1 MLIVLHP
8 DVTPQAQATI
18 EGRVRELGFT
28 PHAISGA
35 GRTAIGITGNK
46 GPIDPGHFR
55 ELPGVADC
63 IPVTAPYKLVSREVK
78 HEDTVVDV
86 AGVPIGGPE
95 LVVMAGPCAVES
107 EQQILTAARGVAA
120 SGASLLRG
128 GAFKPRT
135 SPYDFQGLKQAGLD
149 LLSKARSETGL
160 KIVTEVKDT
169 ETLPAVVESADLL
182 QIGARNMQ
190 NFSLLEAV
198 GDVRKPVLLKRGMS
212 STIKELLMAAEYIV
226 SRGNKQV
233 ILCERGIRTFETMT
247 RNTLDLNAVPI
258 LKRESHLPVVVDPS
272 HGIGIRSAVLP
283 MARAAVACGADGV
296 HGVAQSLVGRRG
308 IGEPALELVRDEGA
322 RGLRG
327 CGRRGREARGRPEA
341 ALEEAPADLL
351 LVQEVTDVGA
361 GHRQVVPGVRAV
373 VERRVRVVD
382 DRADAVRV
390 RRGDDASVGHLLAGR
405 VHRVTAVGLPGN
417 QVQHTGR

>member
-8 DVTPQAQATI
+8 DVSADAQAAI
-18 EGRVRELGFT
+18 ESRIRELGFT
-28 PHAISGA
+28 PHAIEGA
-35 GRTAIGITGNK
+35 GRTAIGITGNQ
-46 GPIDPGHFR
+46 GPVDPGHFR

-86 AGVPIGGPE
+86 AGVPVGGPE

-135 SPYDFQGLKQAGLD
+135 SPYDFQKGLE
-149 LLSKARSETGL
+149 LLAKARAETGL

-169 ETLPAVVESADLL
+169 ETLGAVVESADLL

-283 MARAAVACGADGV
+283 MARAAVACGADGLIIEV
-296 HGVAQSLVGRRG
+296 HPDPDRALSDGMQSLNLPSFEKLMREVEKIASAMGRSLYR
-308 IGEPALELVRDEGA
+308 VA
-322 RGLRG
+322 R
-327 CGRRGREARGRPEA
+327 A
-341 ALEEAPADLL
+341 
-351 LVQEVTDVGA
+351 
-361 GHRQVVPGVRAV
+361 
-373 VERRVRVVD
+373 
-382 DRADAVRV
+382 
-390 RRGDDASVGHLLAGR
+390 
-405 VHRVTAVGLPGN
+405 
-417 QVQHTGR
+417 

>member
-8 DVTPQAQATI
+8 DVSREAQAVI

-169 ETLPAVVESADLL
+169 ETLPAVV
-182 QIGARNMQ
+182 
-190 NFSLLEAV
+190 
-198 GDVRKPVLLKRGMS
+198 
-212 STIKELLMAAEYIV
+212 
-226 SRGNKQV
+226 
-233 ILCERGIRTFETMT
+233 
-247 RNTLDLNAVPI
+247 
-258 LKRESHLPVVVDPS
+258 DPS

-283 MARAAVACGADGV
+283 MARAAVACGADGLIIEV
-296 HGVAQSLVGRRG
+296 HPDPDRALSDGMQSLNLASFEKLMREVEKIAAAMGRS
-308 IGEPALELVRDEGA
+308 L
-322 RGLRG
+322 
-327 CGRRGREARGRPEA
+327 
-341 ALEEAPADLL
+341 
-351 LVQEVTDVGA
+351 
-361 GHRQVVPGVRAV
+361 
-373 VERRVRVVD
+373 
-382 DRADAVRV
+382 
-390 RRGDDASVGHLLAGR
+390 
-405 VHRVTAVGLPGN
+405 HRVA
-417 QVQHTGR
+417 RA

>member
-8 DVTPQAQATI
+8 DVSASAQAAI
-18 EGRVRELGFT
+18 ESRVRELGFT
-28 PHAISGA
+28 PHAIEGA

-86 AGVPIGGPE
+86 AGVPVGGPE

-107 EQQILTAARGVAA
+107 EEQILTAARGVAA

-135 SPYDFQGLKQAGLD
+135 SPYDFQGLKQKGLE
-149 LLSKARSETGL
+149 LLTKARAETGL

-169 ETLPAVVESADLL
+169 ETLGAVVESADLL

-212 STIKELLMAAEYIV
+212 STIKELLMAAEFIV
-226 SRGNKQV
+226 SPGDKSISHRALIFAALAEGESRMAGLAPGGDVRSTARCLAQLGVPVLRGDGTPWAEKAPPQ
-233 ILCERGIRTFETMT
+233 R
-247 RNTLDLNAVPI
+247 P
-258 LKRESHLPVVVDPS
+258 P
-272 HGIGIRSAVLP
+272 RS
-283 MARAAVACGADGV
+283 
-296 HGVAQSLVGRRG
+296 
-308 IGEPALELVRDEGA
+308 PALPERDPDMQADDAIVRGHGLS
-322 RGLRG
+322 GLREPSERLD
-327 CGRRGREARGRPEA
+327 CGNSGTTIR
-341 ALEEAPADLL
+341 LL
-351 LVQEVTDVGA
+351 TGVIAGA
-361 GHRQVVPGVRAV
+361 GIEATLTGDESLSRRPMERVAKPLRQLGAEIETTHGKPPG
-373 VERRVRVVD
+373 
-382 DRADAVRV
+382 
-390 RRGDDASVGHLLAGR
+390 
-405 VHRVTAVGLPGN
+405 
-417 QVQHTGR
+417 

>member
-86 AGVPIGGPE
+86 AGVPIGGP
-95 LVVMAGPCAVES
+95 
-107 EQQILTAARGVAA
+107 
-120 SGASLLRG
+120 
-128 GAFKPRT
+128 
-135 SPYDFQGLKQAGLD
+135 
-149 LLSKARSETGL
+149 
-160 KIVTEVKDT
+160 
-169 ETLPAVVESADLL
+169 AVVETADLL

-283 MARAAVACGADGV
+283 MARAAVACGADGLIIEV
-296 HGVAQSLVGRRG
+296 PPDPDRALSDGMQSLNLASFEKLMREVEKIAAAMGRT
-308 IGEPALELVRDEGA
+308 L
-322 RGLRG
+322 
-327 CGRRGREARGRPEA
+327 
-341 ALEEAPADLL
+341 
-351 LVQEVTDVGA
+351 
-361 GHRQVVPGVRAV
+361 
-373 VERRVRVVD
+373 
-382 DRADAVRV
+382 
-390 RRGDDASVGHLLAGR
+390 
-405 VHRVTAVGLPGN
+405 HRVA
-417 QVQHTGR
+417 RA

>member
-8 DVTPQAQATI
+8 DITAQEQSAI
-18 EGRVRELGFT
+18 ESRVRELGFT
-28 PHAISGA
+28 PHAITGA

-46 GPIDPGHFR
+46 GPVDPGNFR

-78 HEDTVVDV
+78 HDDTVVDV
-86 AGVPIGGPE
+86 AGVPVGGPD
-95 LVVMAGPCAVES
+95 LGVMAGPCAVEN
-107 EQQILTAARGVAA
+107 EQQILAAARGVAA

-135 SPYDFQGLKQAGLD
+135 SPYDFQGLKQKGLD

-182 QIGARNMQ
+182 QIAARNMH

-233 ILCERGIRTFETMT
+233 ILCQRGSRTLETKT
-247 RNTLDLNAVPI
+247 RSTLDLNAVPI
-258 LKRESHLPVVVDPS
+258 LKREPHLPVVEHPS
-272 HGIGIRSAVLP
+272 H
-283 MARAAVACGADGV
+283 
-296 HGVAQSLVGRRG
+296 RRG
-308 IGEPALELVRDEGA
+308 I
-322 RGLRG
+322 
-327 CGRRGREARGRPEA
+327 
-341 ALEEAPADLL
+341 
-351 LVQEVTDVGA
+351 
-361 GHRQVVPGVRAV
+361 HSAV
-373 VERRVRVVD
+373 
-382 DRADAVRV
+382 
-390 RRGDDASVGHLLAGR
+390 
-405 VHRVTAVGLPGN
+405 
-417 QVQHTGR
+417 